1 MTLRDEIKL
10 ALAKKLPDAKVVII
24 DPDGQHLEAI
34 VIDPSFENM
43 ALLER
48 HKRVMRCL
56 KSHFET
62 KLHALSLHTY
72 TTAEWEEKESE
83 IAGSVHV

>member
-10 ALAKKLPDAKVVII
+10 ALAKKLPGAEVVII

-34 VIDPSFENM
+34 VIDPSFETM

-72 TTAEWEEKESE
+72 TPSEWEEKESE
-83 IAGSVHV
+83 IAGAVHV

>member
-10 ALAKKLPDAKVVII
+10 ALVKKLPDAEVIII

-34 VIDPSFENM
+34 VVDSSFEAM

-72 TTAEWEEKESE
+72 TPAEWKEKASK
-83 IAGSVHV
+83 IAGAVHV

>member
-1 MTLRDEIKL
+1 MTLKEEIKL
-10 ALAKKLPDAKVVII
+10 ALAKKLPDARVVIV
-24 DPDGQHLEAI
+24 DPDGKHLEAI
-34 VIDPSFENM
+34 VIDETFETM
-43 ALLER
+43 PLLER

-72 TTAEWEEKESE
+72 TPAEWEEKEVE
-83 IAGSVHV
+83 ILGSVHV